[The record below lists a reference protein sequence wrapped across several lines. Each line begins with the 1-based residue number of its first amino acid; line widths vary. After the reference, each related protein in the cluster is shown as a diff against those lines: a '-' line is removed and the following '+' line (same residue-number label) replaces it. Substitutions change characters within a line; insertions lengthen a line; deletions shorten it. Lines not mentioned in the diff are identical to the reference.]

1 MSQMRKMMKEVKKMQ
16 DQMLKLQEEV
26 AQKTVEATAGGGVV
40 KVVANGNLEI
50 VGIEIAKDII
60 DPEDADM
67 LQDLV
72 MAAVNEAIRSAQE
85 MSSQA
90 MQAVTGGMNIPG
102 LEGMF

>member
-1 MSQMRKMMKEVKKMQ
+1 MMKEVKKMQ